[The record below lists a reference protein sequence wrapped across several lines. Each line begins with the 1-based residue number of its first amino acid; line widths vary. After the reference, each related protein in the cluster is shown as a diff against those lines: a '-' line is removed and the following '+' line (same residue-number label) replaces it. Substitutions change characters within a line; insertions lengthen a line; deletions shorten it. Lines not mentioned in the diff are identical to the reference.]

1 MNVKIKNKTRQFRL
15 TSALSAV
22 LLSTLLAGCESSQML
37 DVSGLLSSDAS
48 KPVPV
53 IVEENDV
60 DAKKTKQAADATD
73 ATPGTDKTT
82 SETTGEENIVL
93 SGPAPSSTGNSDA
106 YPSLSEQPDK
116 PGKTLNATEKNAEI
130 KELEDLSKTHVQNRE
145 AGLDS
150 KTKTR
155 AKAKKRGDDGLFG
168 FGWLGS
174 GTKTASKTKKSGLT
188 PPEKLRLSRQKAVA
202 PEIDNASDSISTG
215 STDTPKITTGLRRT
229 PIIPSV
235 PEKEEVTPR
244 VKVAKKSPPQSGV
257 PERVKN
263 VTNRPSAQNPKMI
276 FFSNGSRK
284 LTRKQQAPL
293 DEIAKFRDENG
304 SNIYVLGFSQFDP
317 SASNEDNID
326 SQDLA
331 ISRAN
336 LVADGL
342 RKRGFSSD
350 QVVVQII
357 DEVTEKGKKSRAA
370 TRRVEVY
377 FENALSG
384 ERPVKLAPKQA
395 PKKAAK
401 KSTLDFLKGK
411 PFEYNESEN

>member
-1 MNVKIKNKTRQFRL
+1 MNAKIKNKNRRSRVTTAF
-15 TSALSAV
+15 SVV
-22 LLSTLLAGCESSQML
+22 LLSALLAGCESSQML

-53 IVEENDV
+53 IVEENDA
-60 DAKKTKQAADATD
+60 DAKKQAQEANATD
-73 ATPGTDKTT
+73 ATADTGKTT
-82 SETTGEENIVL
+82 TQTTGEENIVL
-93 SGPAPSSTGNSDA
+93 SGPAPSTKTKTDA

-150 KTKTR
+150 RTKAP
-155 AKAKKRGDDGLFG
+155 AKAKKRGDGGLFG
-168 FGWLGS
+168 LGWLG
-174 GTKTASKTKKSGLT
+174 GGKTTASKTKNSGLT

-202 PEIDNASDSISTG
+202 PEANNESDSISTG
-215 STDTPKITTGLRRT
+215 STDAPKVTAGLRRT
-229 PIIPSV
+229 PILPSV
-235 PEKEEVTPR
+235 PEKEVVTKP
-244 VKVAKKSPPQSGV
+244 VKVAKQTPPQSSV
-257 PERVKN
+257 AKK
-263 VTNRPSAQNPKMI
+263 TQKLSNRPSAQNPKMI
-276 FFSNGSRK
+276 IFSNGSKK
-284 LTRKQQAPL
+284 LTKKQQAPL
-293 DEIAKFRDENG
+293 DEIARFRDENG

-336 LVADGL
+336 LVADAL

-357 DEVTEKGKKSRAA
+357 DEVTEKGKKSKVDS
-370 TRRVEVY
+370 RRVEVY

-384 ERPVKLAPKQA
+384 KQPVKQA